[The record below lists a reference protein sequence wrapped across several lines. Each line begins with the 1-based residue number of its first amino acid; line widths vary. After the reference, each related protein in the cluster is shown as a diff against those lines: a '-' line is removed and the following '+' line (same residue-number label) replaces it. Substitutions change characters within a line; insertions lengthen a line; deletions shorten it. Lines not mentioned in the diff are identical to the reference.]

1 MDQELVRVL
10 SGQPV
15 EAIEWA
21 FRTWRDGSP
30 FVPAICEINELIQS
44 WHRQKRQLEEE
55 DKARLE
61 KLATSA
67 AREREREWKGMEG
80 EAEKRPLETA
90 IDPVEIITPDQP
102 GSVDIPDGLHPNQ
115 YATRLLEEI
124 KFPIVPQNI
133 RAVAAAIECEAKAM
147 GLVAAYEFVLE
158 CTKFAIFEE
167 HEINSFFF
175 SDGKYRPERRNSSSN
190 GRQVSTQAKR
200 TSATQRNIV
209 NAFAKNARAAVAATF
224 VRRT

>member
-1 MDQELVRVL
+1 MDDKLVRRQADHSALSTLSLTPSENALAREIHITRVNAKAEPDEFMDQELVRVL

-67 AREREREWKGMEG
+67 ARERGEVVTWPQVLERFAEMTGKTSQ
-80 EAEKRPLETA
+80 EAFEETA
-90 IDPVEIITPDQP
+90 KPMPKAPLDVETWDPQQLRQTKEARKAD
-102 GSVDIPDGLHPNQ
+102 L
-115 YATRLLEEI
+115 
-124 KFPIVPQNI
+124 
-133 RAVAAAIECEAKAM
+133 AAWK
-147 GLVAAYEFVLE
+147 
-158 CTKFAIFEE
+158 
-167 HEINSFFF
+167 
-175 SDGKYRPERRNSSSN
+175 ERQS
-190 GRQVSTQAKR
+190 K
-200 TSATQRNIV
+200 
-209 NAFAKNARAAVAATF
+209 
-224 VRRT
+224 